1 MILQCESCLV
11 SPLLRRAD
19 PTPMPRGEPGRDSW
33 RLGVIAVLNKTHSL
47 THPGLADGSQS
58 GSGIEDV
65 LYRWLRFTAAEG
77 SHQNAHPIRLLLR
90 LLQLLTTQPG
100 THLSAMQIDTQ
111 RVRKMS
117 QLTSLIVRSNI

>member
-1 MILQCESCLV
+1 METGSYR
-11 SPLLRRAD
+11 SPEQNSLAH
-19 PTPMPRGEPGRDSW
+19 TSWAGR
-33 RLGVIAVLNKTHSL
+33 
-47 THPGLADGSQS
+47 S

-77 SHQNAHPIRLLLR
+77 SHQNAHPIRILLR
-90 LLQLLTTQPG
+90 LLQLLTMQPG

-117 QLTSLIVRSNI
+117 QLASLIVRSNI